1 MYIGFQMLEA
11 IAVAWLLLII
21 GDFLSTFF
29 YHVPEHVFGSLHLK
43 THHSWKKNFRHYAI
57 LTLNFQVLLD
67 GILGALPYLL
77 VGVWL
82 WPLSFV
88 GVICGLLF
96 GQFHVWWR
104 HVISLGWQT
113 PQAVTI
119 LCKLLFITTPEQ
131 HWLHHQKTNLGFG
144 DIFTF
149 FDQPAKVWMRWLR
162 LMRIHGRFYLGN
174 KVSG

>member
-1 MYIGFQMLEA
+1 LEK
-11 IAVAWLLLII
+11 
-21 GDFLSTFF
+21 
-29 YHVPEHVFGSLHLK
+29 H
-43 THHSWKKNFRHYAI
+43 FRHYAI

-96 GQFHVWWR
+96 GQFHLWWR

-119 LCKLLFITTPEQ
+119 LCKFLFITTPE
-131 HWLHHQKTNLGFG
+131 
-144 DIFTF
+144 
-149 FDQPAKVWMRWLR
+149 
-162 LMRIHGRFYLGN
+162 
-174 KVSG
+174 